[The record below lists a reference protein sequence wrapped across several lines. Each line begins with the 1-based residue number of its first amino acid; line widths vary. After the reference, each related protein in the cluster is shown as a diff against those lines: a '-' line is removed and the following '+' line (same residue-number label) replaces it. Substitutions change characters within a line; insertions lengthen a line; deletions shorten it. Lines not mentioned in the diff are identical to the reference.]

1 MSDTTK
7 ISWTD
12 HTWNPWHGCTKISP
26 GCAHCYMYTAKE
38 RYGQDPSIVRR
49 SKSTF
54 RDPLRWE
61 EEAEAKGVKQRV
73 FTCSWSDFFHE
84 TADPWRAEAWEI
96 IRRCPNLHFQIL
108 TKRPER
114 IANQLPGK
122 TPRNLDAIDM
132 AAAVTDLTFTRRTWP
147 WDNVWLGTS
156 VENPKYLWRIEE
168 LLKIPARV
176 HYISAE
182 PLLAPLDLSPY
193 IKGLDWV
200 IVGGES
206 GPGFRPMDHA
216 WARDIRDQC
225 LAAGVAFFF
234 KQSSAPRTEMGTT
247 LDGREW
253 KEYPL

>member
-38 RYGQDPSIVRR
+38 RYAQDPSIVTR

-54 RDPLRWE
+54 RDPLRWQK
-61 EEAEAKGVKQRV
+61 EAEARGVHERV

-84 TADPWRAEAWEI
+84 TADPWRDEAWDI
-96 IRRCPNLHFQIL
+96 IRRCWALEFQIL

-114 IANQLPGK
+114 IAQHLP
-122 TPRNLDAIDM
+122 TQWHPFPNAM
-132 AAAVTDLTFTRRTWP
+132 AALARQAWP
-147 WDNVWLGTS
+147 WPNVWLGTS
-156 VENPKYLWRIEE
+156 VENPKYLWRIAD
-168 LLKIPARV
+168 LLKNPARV
-176 HYISAE
+176 HYVSAE

-206 GPGFRPMDHA
+206 GPGFRPMDQA

-234 KQSSAPRTEMGTT
+234 KQISAPRTEMGCL